1 MSEDRQESS
10 TEHTVSNDHDI
21 EENTRTNSEQN
32 FLSVLTAMQASM
44 SQTNEYLKCIF
55 EGCHTI
61 ERRPHAS
68 DAGYVDEAENSER
81 PAPKRAKSAPKSG
94 HTSEGNDPSIL
105 NQQNAVVVDDIEQS
119 DQPHVVVDDTEQ
131 SDQPHVADDTLSL
144 FRAYK

>member
-61 ERRPHAS
+61 ERWPRAS
-68 DAGYVDEAENSER
+68 DAGYVDEAENSEQ

-105 NQQNAVVVDDIEQS
+105 DDIEQS
-119 DQPHVVVDDTEQ
+119 DQPHVVVDNTEQ

-144 FRAYK
+144 FGAYKY